1 MAVCEFEWVQSFWRI
16 WIGLAMVDLWIIF
29 NNFIAAS
36 ISGPPVQLNLTE
48 HIEPPNVK
56 KKIFSNSKEIFVH
69 FWFMNSEWGRYRG
82 FLMTIQ
88 PNGKRNIQ
96 WILFNV
102 CYALTFNFLRIGANQ
117 WERGEYFKDKWFS
130 GKTSGRR

>member
-1 MAVCEFEWVQSFWRI
+1 MIHLLDINPYANWLFVNSSKCSVRTHTDVCFWRI
-16 WIGLAMVDLWIIF
+16 LIGLAMVDLWIIF

-96 WILFNV
+96 
-102 CYALTFNFLRIGANQ
+102 
-117 WERGEYFKDKWFS
+117 
-130 GKTSGRR
+130 